1 MDSTGSVLLKVM
13 ERVYPLNYLKQL
25 SNCSPVS
32 SENISLLKLLHKT
45 ISVQAVTATLV
56 FSLFIS
62 TFSESEPLVR
72 DEAARPRL
80 QVVLPQ
86 GKTQSVKGVREGGE
100 DTLGAFLEVAGLHV
114 GCAGDDYI
122 NPYRNFPGHGVCRR

>member
-1 MDSTGSVLLKVM
+1 MKVM

-45 ISVQAVTATLV
+45 ISAQTVTVALV

-62 TFSESEPLVR
+62 TFSELEPLVR
-72 DEAARPRL
+72 VEAACPLL
-80 QVVLPQ
+80 QPVLPW
-86 GKTQSVKGVREGGE
+86 GKTQSVEGRREGGG

-114 GCAGDDYI
+114 GCAG
-122 NPYRNFPGHGVCRR
+122 

>member
-1 MDSTGSVLLKVM
+1 MKVM

-45 ISVQAVTATLV
+45 ISVQVVTVALV

-72 DEAARPRL
+72 DEAACPCL
-80 QVVLPQ
+80 QLVLLQ
-86 GKTQSVKGVREGGE
+86 GKTQSVEGRRERGA
-100 DTLGAFLEVAGLHV
+100 DTLGAFLEVACLYV
-114 GCAGDDYI
+114 GC
-122 NPYRNFPGHGVCRR
+122 PGR

>member
-32 SENISLLKLLHKT
+32 SENISLLKLLHKI
-45 ISVQAVTATLV
+45 ISVQAVTVALV

-62 TFSESEPLVR
+62 TFSKLEPLAR
-72 DEAARPRL
+72 DEAACPCL
-80 QVVLPQ
+80 QLLLPQ
-86 GKTQSVKGVREGGE
+86 GKTQSVEGRREGSG
-100 DTLGAFLEVAGLHV
+100 DTLGAFWRWHV
-114 GCAGDDYI
+114 YM
-122 NPYRNFPGHGVCRR
+122 